1 MGANENIYL
10 TISHKLFHLILFF
23 ITLESSQGFY
33 SDRKVNESIFKGLMM
48 LISKQCCWHQNC
60 YLLPRLYCKKCCSHS
75 NFGFTETNI
84 TANQSIHGLR
94 RVHISENF

>member
-10 TISHKLFHLILFF
+10 AISYKLFHLILFF

-48 LISKQCCWHQNC
+48 LK
-60 YLLPRLYCKKCCSHS
+60 
-75 NFGFTETNI
+75 
-84 TANQSIHGLR
+84 
-94 RVHISENF
+94 